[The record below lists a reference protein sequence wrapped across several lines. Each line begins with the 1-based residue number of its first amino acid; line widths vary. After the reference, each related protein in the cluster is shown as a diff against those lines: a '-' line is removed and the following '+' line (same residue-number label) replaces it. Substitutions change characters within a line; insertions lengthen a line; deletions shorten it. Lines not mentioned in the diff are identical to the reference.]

1 MSAAPRRSGAR
12 SQARR
17 LAMQG
22 LYQYQITGH
31 DGDEILRQLAD
42 ATGFDKADRD
52 YLAELIHGVL
62 SGQKALDDSIGL
74 HADRP
79 VAQLDPIERAILWIG
94 TYELKFR
101 DDVPFKVI
109 INEAINLSRRF
120 GADKSHKYINA
131 VLDRAAGMER
141 GGRSPD
147 TKARV
152 P

>member
-1 MSAAPRRSGAR
+1 MSAPPRRSGAR

-52 YLAELIHGVL
+52 YLAELINGVL
-62 SGQKALDDSIGL
+62 SGQKALDDCIGL

-79 VAQLDPIERAILWIG
+79 LAQLDPKERAILWIG
-94 TYELKFR
+94 TYERKFR

-141 GGRSPD
+141 GEQSPD

-152 P
+152 R

>member
-1 MSAAPRRSGAR
+1 MSASPRRSGAR
-12 SQARR
+12 SLARR

-31 DGDEILRQLAD
+31 DGDEILSQLAD
-42 ATGFDKADRD
+42 TTGFDKADRD
-52 YLAELIHGVL
+52 YLTELINGVL
-62 SGQKALDDSIGL
+62 SGQKVLDESIGL

-79 VAQLDPIERAILWIG
+79 LAQLDPIERAILWIG

-101 DDVPFKVI
+101 DDVPYKVI

-120 GADKSHKYINA
+120 GADESHKYINA

-141 GGRSPD
+141 GEHRPD
-147 TKARV
+147 TKTRAR
-152 P
+152 